1 MSDSFSYINSDGFT
15 VFTSHFHKKRGH
27 CCSSACLHCPY
38 GFTINQFGFEFVVP
52 NDQDKFL
59 IENIIN
65 ESGLERPGNPF
76 ALQNISIIKLKKHT
90 CGILIKQVVGN
101 VLILKKEFKD
111 QGIEEMFFSQT

>member
-1 MSDSFSYINSDGFT
+1 
-15 VFTSHFHKKRGH
+15 
-27 CCSSACLHCPY
+27 
-38 GFTINQFGFEFVVP
+38 VP

-76 ALQNISIIKLKKHT
+76 ALKNISIIKLKNHT